1 MPIFNFLK
9 SDISSPSGVNTVTS
23 GCLSGDP
30 GIASIVGPYKSE
42 KPEEN
47 IEVIGYKGM
56 TYDMKGYNDFQYK
69 VGITYKEE
77 GQLVLCEHG
86 FHFCRF
92 LAQVFQYFPPSEEGK
107 KARYFKV
114 KAKVTKSNYDH
125 CITLGQ
131 PYYSFTNVYS
141 VETDKLVTNE
151 ITILEEVD
159 EKEIYEALRGNI
171 RDYMSLEQWIAFRKS
186 EDGIRTWLIEYT
198 YKEQLKNK
206 YSDCFTT
213 ILFNKD
219 TTSTLE
225 VLDKKVKLAVA
236 LYEEGVSP
244 DMRAYLLLK

>member
-1 MPIFNFLK
+1 MPIFNFKK

-23 GCLSGDP
+23 GCPSGDP
-30 GIASIVGPYKSE
+30 GIAGPYK
-42 KPEEN
+42 PEEPKEI

-77 GQLVLCEHG
+77 GQPVLCEHG

-92 LAQVFQYFPPSEEGK
+92 LAQAFQYFSPTDKGK

-114 KAKVTKSNYDH
+114 RAKVKKSTYDH

-131 PYYSFTNVYS
+131 PYYLFTNVYS
-141 VETDKLVTNE
+141 VGTDKLVTNE
-151 ITILEEVD
+151 ITILEEVN
-159 EKEIYEALRGNI
+159 EKEIYEALLSDI
-171 RDYMSLEQWIAFRKS
+171 RDYISLEQWITFRNS
-186 EDGIRTWLIEYT
+186 EDDIRTWLIEHA

-219 TTSTLE
+219 ITSTLE
-225 VLDKKVKLAVA
+225 ALDKKVKLAVA
-236 LYEEGVSP
+236 LYEEGVGP